1 MLLAV
6 RCQRRCIA
14 MKLRDVEK
22 NAVWM
27 GRELHKILDP
37 DKIGVIGGTV
47 RTGNK
52 YKRLS
57 DIVRRADK
65 CVLGERALYNIHRH
79 PQLSSV
85 KVAECDI
92 PYQWGRMVLN
102 ENLPEICFGTGLS
115 IANPLVRLLMYD
127 ITTDEINTVSL
138 ADVKN
143 RPRLPLVNWVERDTA
158 PKDYLVPLEDF
169 RIRGRRPKWTL
180 RTTAFAEKCKY
191 FARAKDGFYREL
203 EPDQAR
209 EDFSRYTGSHANGIE
224 WDTDFGL
231 LIVKRNPANP
241 EKKILIAG
249 GNHSLGTWALQGLI
263 NLVEKIP
270 EKNTVF
276 DKTIDSMA
284 WLAQV
289 IKAENLDEF
298 LAVVRVTDSY
308 LVTGQRVIHP
318 YTLGIFSLPP

>member
-1 MLLAV
+1 
-6 RCQRRCIA
+6 

-37 DKIGVIGGTV
+37 DKIGVIGGTIKKG
-47 RTGNK
+47 RK
-52 YKRLS
+52 YQNLA
-57 DIVRRADK
+57 DILRPSDK
-65 CVLGERALYNIHRH
+65 CVLGERSLCNIHRH

-92 PYQWGRMVLN
+92 PYQWGKMIL
-102 ENLPEICFGTGLS
+102 EQNLPEICLGTGLS
-115 IANPLVRLLMYD
+115 IANPLVRLLMYN
-127 ITTDEINTVSL
+127 ITTDELNTVSL

-143 RPRLPLVNWVERDTA
+143 KPRLPLVNWVERDTA
-158 PKDYLVPLEDF
+158 PEDYLTPLEDF
-169 RIRGRRPKWTL
+169 RIQGRRPKWTL
-180 RTTAFAEKCKY
+180 RTTALAKKCRY

-203 EPDQAR
+203 ES
-209 EDFSRYTGSHANGIE
+209 EETKENFSRYTGAHANGTE

-231 LIVKRNPANP
+231 LIVKRNPENP

-249 GNHSLGTWALQGLI
+249 GNHKLGTWALQCLM
-263 NLVEKIP
+263 NLVKGFP
-270 EKNTVF
+270 ERNTIF
-276 DKTIDSMA
+276 ERTIDSMA

-289 IKAENLDEF
+289 IKAESLDEF

-308 LVTGQRVIHP
+308 LVTGERVIYP